1 MKKTVQV
8 FCGVQSNTLQSE
20 ALSRLGIAFDILFD
34 HGYIKGGDLIYCK
47 VSYAGVTEFVIRLI
61 ILGWTI

>member
-1 MKKTVQV
+1 MV
-8 FCGVQSNTLQSE
+8 FSQTPYSQRHCQDFS
-20 ALSRLGIAFDILFD
+20 LGIAFDILFD
-34 HGYIKGGDLIYCK
+34 HSYIKGDDLIYDK